1 MLLRVSKP
9 YPTDVPKDGGF
20 RIRNDGNSG
29 VHEPGSSDQELRHES
44 NVPRQN
50 EGLHGSLGY
59 RQSRDS
65 SNRVNLASKV
75 AMMDEDDFVFHRGR
89 ADGVI
94 VRGGFKITPETIDN
108 ALRDHPNILDAA
120 TVGLVDRRV
129 GSVPGS
135 IIELRRG
142 ATAPGDQ
149 ELDEHIRARLNP
161 LHVPERYLV
170 IDAIPRT
177 TSMKPDLT
185 AVRALLE
192 AVPAPDGQR

>member
-1 MLLRVSKP
+1 MPKTAMLLRVSKP

-75 AMMDEDDFVFHRGR
+75 AMMDEDDHYNL
-89 ADGVI
+89 GV
-94 VRGGFKITPETIDN
+94 E
-108 ALRDHPNILDAA
+108 ILSFN
-120 TVGLVDRRV
+120 RC
-129 GSVPGS
+129 VPSDSGKNS
-135 IIELRRG
+135 LYSY
-142 ATAPGDQ
+142 P
-149 ELDEHIRARLNP
+149 
-161 LHVPERYLV
+161 
-170 IDAIPRT
+170 
-177 TSMKPDLT
+177 
-185 AVRALLE
+185 
-192 AVPAPDGQR
+192 